1 MANQDQVL
9 MENIK
14 NPSLKRYFTPASA
27 RQQTRKWRI
36 VSESVAQ
43 EVKKKADVKVAAG
56 KTANPVTAPEKS
68 TDDSGS
74 EFATISDEKET
85 LQKEYEQ
92 LSGTKPDGRWN
103 EAKLKAKIETLKP
116 TGL

>member
-1 MANQDQVL
+1 MANQDSVL

-36 VSESVAQ
+36 VNEAGTQ
-43 EVKKKADVKVAAG
+43 EVKKKADVKAVAE
-56 KTANPVTAPEKS
+56 KPVNTVATEKPE
-68 TDDSGS
+68 S

-103 EAKLKAKIETLKP
+103 EAKLKAKIETLKNP
-116 TGL
+116 AQ